1 MRGRWTAKS
10 LILTSAAIALS
21 CLAVAQWW
29 IARPQPGETH
39 RQPPKSAPM
48 AASAPLQSAPPQP
61 ATALL
66 IPVVGVRA
74 GELTDTFTQSRAGGA
89 RHHDA
94 IDIMAPLGTPVV
106 AAAAG
111 RLEKLFL
118 SKDGGNTVYVRS
130 PDGGTLF
137 YYAHLDRYAP
147 GLAEGA
153 PVRRGMLLGNV
164 GVSGNA
170 DPAAPHLHFAIWRTT
185 PGQKWWEPGVVLN
198 PYPLLAPGR

>member
-10 LILTSAAIALS
+10 LILTSTAIALS
-21 CLAVAQWW
+21 CLATAQWW
-29 IARPQPGETH
+29 IARPEADGIGP
-39 RQPPKSAPM
+39 PAPKSAPI
-48 AASAPLQSAPPQP
+48 AVAAPLPAAPRPD
-61 ATALL
+61 TALL

-74 GELTDTFTQSRAGGA
+74 AELADTFTQSRVGGA

-94 IDIMAPLGTPVV
+94 IDIMAPPGTPVV

-137 YYAHLDRYAP
+137 YYAHLDRYAS

-170 DPAAPHLHFAIWRTT
+170 DPATPHLHFAIWRTA
-185 PGQKWWEPGVVLN
+185 PGRKWWEPAAALN